1 MIASSGGVRTAD
13 GGQNFAMATVF
24 DSISKPVIVSEPTAP
39 KHRKSSIYLWFV
51 SFQKTDCWDAKKLN
65 RLHVAILAILVT
77 IYVCHVISS
86 PYIRFIQDDDAIV
99 TIRVIQALCLVG
111 GVAGMVKMFLV
122 NGSVAAMKL
131 MFSGSVR
138 TYIFIFWIVRAV
150 VVEILKGQIMY
161 SFVHFFHGVLIYST
175 DTWYICNRKVLI
187 LNMLLFLSMVSYEFL
202 VSISPFG
209 PSKPS
214 WTFVSV
220 KVTANSLSRS
230 TNFNLF
236 VIFLDALI
244 MVVYDV
250 KRSKFVML
258 TKKQKRRMVE
268 MDESRKVFLDRLWKC
283 LLVSALAVFTTWV
296 IEIFVF
302 AGIPVELLSI
312 LGGLAASITYSSVVV
327 IVYYSTNIVT
337 AKEIWYKLI
346 HERRVLFILIISAV
360 DIYIAFYVRMF
371 NLWTITS
378 LLNVVTFI
386 CFDLIA
392 FNFPRRA
399 SIVIILILLSTC
411 VIGII
416 QYTFLKTDCEEKKLP
431 WGLYGQQI
439 SYCTISRLSS
449 QTFLSLVFP
458 AALASFMGKTYN
470 LFFCNANILR
480 STGSVNQ
487 NIRSQKYINGLL
499 NERHIVNERK
509 RDRKNQTDSNVD
521 SVKI

>member
-1 MIASSGGVRTAD
+1 MALVSVPETAE
-13 GGQNFAMATVF
+13 GPAEGRKRQSTVG
-24 DSISKPVIVSEPTAP
+24 SLAN
-39 KHRKSSIYLWFV
+39 WFV
-51 SFQKTDCWDAKKLN
+51 SFQKTDSWDAKKLN
-65 RLHVAILAILVT
+65 RLHVALLAILVT

-86 PYIRFIQDDDAIV
+86 PYIRFIQDDDTIV

-122 NGSVAAMKL
+122 NGSVAAIKM

-138 TYIFIFWIVRAV
+138 TYIFTFWIVRAV

-283 LLVSALAVFTTWV
+283 LVVIFLLGLILHVVDRGFRVSST
-296 IEIFVF
+296 
-302 AGIPVELLSI
+302 LLDI
-312 LGGLAASITYSSVVV
+312 LEVVV
-327 IVYYSTNIVT
+327 VLLGFLVPLVILYYSTNT
-337 AKEIWYKLI
+337 KAAKAVLFKLVC
-346 HERRVLFILIISAV
+346 ERRVVFILILTGIIAYINLRVFGFSVWIFTNPLVTIGVISF
-360 DIYIAFYVRMF
+360 DIIILY
-371 NLWTITS
+371 
-378 LLNVVTFI
+378 
-386 CFDLIA
+386 
-392 FNFPRRA
+392 FPRKA
-399 SIVIILILLSTC
+399 SKALMFVLVINYLFNIYR
-411 VIGII
+411 
-416 QYTFLKTDCEEKKLP
+416 YTFLMKNCDQNKLP
-431 WGLYGQQI
+431 WGLYGQKI
-439 SYCTISRLSS
+439 SYCNVQRLGFQTI
-449 QTFLSLVFP
+449 LSLMLS
-458 AALASFMGKTYN
+458 AAVATLLGKTYN

-480 STGSVNQ
+480 STGTVDRRSRSFEYVQ
-487 NIRSQKYINGLL
+487 NMVQ
-499 NERHIVNERK
+499 EK
-509 RDRKNQTDSNVD
+509 RGGSNV
-521 SVKI
+521 